1 MYRSA
6 LIALDRE
13 DEAGSELMGARCRAL
28 AIDGEMAIHLVHVR
42 TPLPRSYLAQMPKN
56 WDLNDQSGAKRW
68 LRDYAAHH
76 EISTSLAGVHAPSGS
91 IAREVVKLARSLEA
105 EVICVTAH
113 RLDLGRLLL
122 GTNTH
127 AIVRDAPCDVIV
139 VRQSRD
145 QKRHRLT
152 GNRAP

>member
-13 DEAGSELMGARCRAL
+13 DEAGSELMGTRCRAL
-28 AIDGEMAIHLVHVR
+28 VSMSGGGGEIALHLVHVR

-56 WDLNDQSGAKRW
+56 WELNEQSDAESW
-68 LRDYAAHH
+68 LREYAEHH
-76 EISTSLAGVHAPSGS
+76 GLSASLAGVHASSGS
-91 IAREVVKLARSLEA
+91 IAREVVKLAKSLEV
-105 EVICVTAH
+105 ETICVTAH

-145 QKRHRLT
+145 
-152 GNRAP
+152 